1 MRCRAGLCGAEPGC
15 AVPCRAVPG
24 YAASSQAEPG
34 AAPAA
39 VRGSLCLVA
48 GELTREAAGTKP
60 GAASFQRVLVCGFE
74 DVFPLG
80 S

>member
-1 MRCRAGLCGAEPGC
+1 MPSRAVPGC
-15 AVPCRAVPG
+15 AV
-24 YAASSQAEPG
+24 SSQAEPG

-60 GAASFQRVLVCGFE
+60 GAAASFQRVLVCGFE